1 MKGRQDIRGA
11 GGGEVERNSNHP
23 GTRRRGSR
31 IPFIAWAGV
40 LLAAGGYLHGN
51 NPSPTPT
58 HGAAAARGILRI
70 ARSTDPGALDPAKM
84 VMSEDMMLSSLLHLP
99 LLDVTNGLQLVPCG
113 AASWTS
119 SADHRVHAF
128 RLRPGVT
135 FSNGRPVT
143 AADYAYSLERVLS
156 PATAAPLGNVL
167 HGLKGAG
174 AFMQGRTNHVAGIT
188 AKGPL
193 ELVLEL
199 DAGDPMFGYRVAMPL
214 AAPVPREEVERA
226 GVAFGNKPVGNGPY
240 RIQRWRRG
248 VQLRLEPNPYYQ
260 GPTPRL
266 LDGVDLMIGGD
277 DALHL
282 MMFER
287 GELDIAN
294 IMVVGIPIPSFRRI
308 SADPRWKGWIESRPL
323 LGTGFLSLNTEMPPL
338 DNVLVRRAINHAI
351 DRRRRMRIDLGYTRH
366 AEGPIPS
373 GMPAADPG
381 LRGYAYD
388 PSRARELLRESGLPL
403 PLRTALWYQTGEEM
417 KVAAE
422 GFQWDLKQVG
432 IEAELREVTS
442 AQLWSASTTRGQVP
456 ITFTGWTAGIPDP
469 VDILGMTLD
478 GTSIDHPPHNN
489 QAFYNNPRVNHLL
502 HEAAAEVSM
511 PRRHQLYREAERLIV
526 ADAPWVFL
534 GHYNQYGLRQ
544 PWIRGRLLETL
555 VPLRF
560 DRLSIAR

>member
-1 MKGRQDIRGA
+1 MLALIGRLQAVGPPA
-11 GGGEVERNSNHP
+11 P
-23 GTRRRGSR
+23 
-31 IPFIAWAGV
+31 
-40 LLAAGGYLHGN
+40 AAKVHR
-51 NPSPTPT
+51 
-58 HGAAAARGILRI
+58 AADKILRL

-84 VMSEDMMLSSLLHLP
+84 VMTEDMMLSTLLHLP

-113 AASWTS
+113 AASWTVS
-119 SADHRVHAF
+119 PDQKVHTF
-128 RLRPGVT
+128 RLRPDVT

-143 AADYAYSLERVLS
+143 AADYLYSLERVLS
-156 PATAAPLGNVL
+156 PATAAPMASFLS
-167 HGLKGAG
+167 GLKGVAPFAEG
-174 AFMQGRTNHVAGIT
+174 LTGHVAGIT

-199 DAGDPMFGYRVAMPL
+199 DTGDPMFGYRVAMPL
-214 AAPVPREEVERA
+214 AAAVPREEVERTGRPFA
-226 GVAFGNKPVGNGPY
+226 IHPVGDGPY
-240 RIQRWRRG
+240 RIKSWKRG
-248 VQLRLEPNPYYQ
+248 VHLRLEPNPHHR
-260 GPTPRL
+260 GPAPRL
-266 LDGVDLMIGGD
+266 LDGIDLMIGGD

-308 SADPRWKGWIESRPL
+308 SADPRWKGQIELVRL
-323 LGTGFLSLNTEMPPL
+323 LGTAFLSLNTEVPPL

-351 DRRRRMRIDLGYTRH
+351 DRRRRMRIDLGYSRR
-366 AEGPIPS
+366 AEGAIPS

-381 LRGYAYD
+381 LKGYDHD
-388 PSRARELLRESGLPL
+388 PARARELLRQSGLPL
-403 PLRTALWYQTGEEM
+403 PLRTTLWYQTGEEM

-432 IEAELREVTS
+432 IEAELREVSS

-456 ITFTGWTAGIPDP
+456 ITFAGWTCGIPDP

-478 GTSIDHPPHNN
+478 GSSIGHPAHNN
-489 QAFYNNPRVNHLL
+489 QAFYHNPAVNRLL
-502 HEAAAEVSM
+502 HEAAVEIDL
-511 PRRHQLYREAERLIV
+511 PRRHRLYREAERMIV

-544 PWIRGRLLETL
+544 PWIRGRLME
-555 VPLRF
+555 PLAPYRF